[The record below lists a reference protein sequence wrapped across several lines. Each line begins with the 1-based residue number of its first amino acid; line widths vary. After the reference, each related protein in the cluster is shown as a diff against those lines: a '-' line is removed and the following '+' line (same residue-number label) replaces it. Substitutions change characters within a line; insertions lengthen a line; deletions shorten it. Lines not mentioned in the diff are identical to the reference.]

1 MNEELI
7 KEKLIKSTKKGL
19 DFYSKIAQNENFK
32 HFILDLDCSELVE
45 PDSES
50 LRKHDL
56 PESLK
61 ISFYRNFNSLI
72 ENINEKSCIY
82 FFEFDQHLASTIF
95 EKFND
100 FKNSG
105 TDRNLSGIKEKPN
118 LETQILYLGK
128 VKKNV
133 GARFSTHFGYANSKT
148 GGLQLRFWAKQI
160 DLKLKVNILV
170 FDDNLDDFINP
181 LELELTKELKPLI
194 GKSK

>member
-7 KEKLIKSTKKGL
+7 REKLIKSTKKGL

-32 HFILDLDCSELVE
+32 HFTLELDCSELVE
-45 PDSES
+45 TDNGSS
-50 LRKHDL
+50 KKHDL

-61 ISFYRNFNSLI
+61 ISFYRKFDSLV
-72 ENINEKSCIY
+72 ENINGKPCIY
-82 FFEFDQHLASTIF
+82 FFEFEEHLAETIH

-105 TDRNLSGIKEKPN
+105 TDRNLSGIKDKPN
-118 LETQILYLGK
+118 LKTQILYLGK

-133 GARFSTHFGYANSKT
+133 GARFATHFGYANSKT
-148 GGLQLRFWAKQI
+148 GGLQLRFWAKHI
-160 DLKLKVNILV
+160 DLKLRVNLLV